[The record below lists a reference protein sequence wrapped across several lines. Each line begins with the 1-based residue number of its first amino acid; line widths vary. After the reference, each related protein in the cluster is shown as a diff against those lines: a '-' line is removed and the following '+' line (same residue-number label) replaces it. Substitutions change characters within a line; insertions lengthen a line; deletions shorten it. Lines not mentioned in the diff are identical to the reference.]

1 MTIEFELH
9 DHIATFDGAFSSDY
23 CNKIIDFFEYRSVY
37 LPAYNRESSWYKD
50 SAISVGDDY
59 DFLYDKGYVTQMFSE
74 LNRSEIFHEFMQTF
88 WDQCYPLYLSE
99 YPHNTTSLS
108 RLSLSSLKIQKTL
121 PKGGYHMF
129 HCENGNTVTSRRAMF
144 IILYLNTVDDGGE
157 TEFLYQ
163 SKRIAPVQG
172 RLILSPTGYTHIHRG
187 NPPLSQPKYILTTW
201 VEYQE

>member
-74 LNRSEIFHEFMQTF
+74 LNSCKLFGINAIR
-88 WDQCYPLYLSE
+88 C
-99 YPHNTTSLS
+99 
-108 RLSLSSLKIQKTL
+108 
-121 PKGGYHMF
+121 
-129 HCENGNTVTSRRAMF
+129 
-144 IILYLNTVDDGGE
+144 ILVN
-157 TEFLYQ
+157 
-163 SKRIAPVQG
+163 
-172 RLILSPTGYTHIHRG
+172 
-187 NPPLSQPKYILTTW
+187 ILTTQLA
-201 VEYQE
+201 YQD

>member
-1 MTIEFELH
+1 
-9 DHIATFDGAFSSDY
+9 
-23 CNKIIDFFEYRSVY
+23 
-37 LPAYNRESSWYKD
+37 
-50 SAISVGDDY
+50 
-59 DFLYDKGYVTQMFSE
+59 
-74 LNRSEIFHEFMQTF
+74 
-88 WDQCYPLYLSE
+88 
-99 YPHNTTSLS
+99 
-108 RLSLSSLKIQKTL
+108 
-121 PKGGYHMF
+121 
-129 HCENGNTVTSRRAMF
+129 MF